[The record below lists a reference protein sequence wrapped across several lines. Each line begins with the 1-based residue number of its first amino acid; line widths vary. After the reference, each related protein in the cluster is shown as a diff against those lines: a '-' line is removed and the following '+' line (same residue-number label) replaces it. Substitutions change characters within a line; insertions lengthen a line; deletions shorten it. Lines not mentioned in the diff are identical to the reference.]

1 MDLKCQIGE
10 AQGSRF
16 VKGWKKNNLFKSL
29 IINIYWKTHIYN
41 FFFEIIKLCEGI
53 YCVSDLIPSWKASQ
67 QIITR
72 LENSMSRDYI
82 YVVRELPLLMIEW
95 GKLLRYEHFS
105 RLLTVLSQKVRNI
118 ESINMT
124 TNESYFKKTDN
135 FLIPSQLKAKV

>member
-1 MDLKCQIGE
+1 M
-10 AQGSRF
+10 
-16 VKGWKKNNLFKSL
+16 
-29 IINIYWKTHIYN
+29 
-41 FFFEIIKLCEGI
+41 
-53 YCVSDLIPSWKASQ
+53 SDLIPSWKASQ

-82 YVVRELPLLMIEW
+82 YVVRELP
-95 GKLLRYEHFS
+95 
-105 RLLTVLSQKVRNI
+105 LLTVLSQKVRNI